1 MNKLYK
7 KLTALSHS
15 GSLPTGEGGG
25 RGRCLGVLF
34 SLLLF
39 STTTFAQQAGQ
50 IISGTVS
57 DAMGPVMMANVVEI
71 DASNRIV
78 SSTQT
83 DINGNF
89 SFKIKDPKHKLRF
102 SFVGCKTKTVP
113 IKGEVY
119 EIKLEDAATLT
130 EVTVTSKRR
139 AGGSGLSIPKDE
151 MSTANQSIDMKEFDG
166 LSLTTVDEA
175 LQGRIAGLDIVANSG
190 NLGSGTSMRLRGVSS
205 INSNANPLI
214 VVDGNVW
221 ENDLG
226 KDLDLSSANDEKFA
240 ELLNVNPEDIEN
252 ISVLK
257 DAAATAIWGSQ
268 GANGVIEIKTKRGVR
283 GKTRVTYSYRI
294 TGTRQPKGYHL
305 LNGDEFTMLLKESY
319 FNPRLSSTASD
330 IVEINYDPTNP
341 NGWNNFNKNTDWID
355 EVTQTGFRHNHYVSL
370 TGGGEKANFRIG
382 AGYDHE
388 TGSVIKQQLDRLSS
402 RVALDYFVSDR
413 IKIMSNLSFTYTDN
427 QKNYDN
433 LLGIAYKYMPNV
445 SVYEMDMDNN
455 PTGHYFM
462 LPTTISSAL
471 DDQLPDNKDN
481 KYNRFNPVALGNLA
495 SNNEKTYKVSP
506 EFQIHYDLLST
517 EDNKTRLKYEG
528 KIVFDIFNQYQDSF
542 LPSELITLGWSHP
555 SNNRKTEYSYKSLG
569 ISTTHTLTFT
579 PHFKNEDHSMMMMLR
594 GQLNDGSS
602 KSQKTTEFGFPGTI
616 SNTGADATIDGDFT
630 GGSGQWR
637 SIYGTFSAHYA
648 YKSRYMFD
656 FSMRCDGS
664 TKFGPEKRWGTF
676 PALSARWNISRE
688 PWIANN
694 LPWLSMLS
702 LRPGWGIVG
711 QQPGGEYLFYSRY
724 KNGSG
729 YMNQSSTN
737 PDNIQLKALKWEQK
751 MTYNL
756 GVDFGFF
763 EDKLNGNVEVYKQYT
778 TDLLMKDRGIP
789 TSSGYGSFAWQNV
802 GKMENVGWEFNINTN
817 NLVKFG
823 DFAIDFNVTFAN
835 NKNVITEMDETCL
848 ATLNK
853 DFERKNGTYLTRVE
867 LEKSFG
873 SIYGFRYKGVYQYSE
888 YSPEEIKGVSG
899 PNAPVVRDANGNVIL
914 DNHGRTT
921 PMTFCYSGTSA
932 MYEFKGGDA
941 MYEDINHDGTINEL
955 DIVYLGSSLPK
966 FTGGFGIKFKWGRWA
981 WNNQFNFRYGNKIVN
996 NNRMNLESMYGNGN
1010 QSRAVNYRWRVEGDI
1025 AQIPR
1030 ALRQYGYNYLGSDR
1044 FVEDGSFIRL
1054 NYSQISYSL
1063 PPATI
1068 KKWGLSQL
1076 SFYLSANNLFVITKY
1091 SGSDPEVG
1099 YGGYG
1104 ISSDNAQTPRAK
1116 SATLGITVQF

>member
-7 KLTALSHS
+7 KLTVLSHS

-471 DDQLPDNKDN
+471 DDQLPDNNN

-729 YMNQSSTN
+729 YMDQSSTN

-778 TDLLMKDRGIP
+778 SDLLMQNRGIP

-823 DFAIDFNVTFAN
+823 EFAIDFNVTFAN

-941 MYEDINHDGTINEL
+941 IYEDINHDGTINEL

-966 FTGGFGIKFKWGRWA
+966 FTGGFGIKFKWGRWS